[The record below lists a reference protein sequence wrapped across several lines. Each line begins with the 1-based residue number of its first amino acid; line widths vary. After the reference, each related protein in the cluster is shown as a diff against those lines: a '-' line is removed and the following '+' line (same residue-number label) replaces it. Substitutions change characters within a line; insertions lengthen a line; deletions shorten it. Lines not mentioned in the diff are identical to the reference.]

1 MRRLFLTILLI
12 LAFSSLAGSLMLLL
26 IGLIGMQAP
35 EQAAFF
41 INFGGILVFM
51 ASIFVMRS
59 LQDSFTQRE
68 IRKQPWAI
76 ALRGAPSWVLKALK
90 FWGWC
95 ASIAYL
101 AFLLLPK
108 SRRDAAFLPFVAPL
122 YVSVFSALSAA
133 IMYSAL
139 HIPNELKCPN
149 GHPITP
155 LQKFCS
161 ECGLPT
167 AQPPINA

>member
-1 MRRLFLTILLI
+1 MRRLLLTILLVLSLSC
-12 LAFSSLAGSLMLLL
+12 LALSLILLL
-26 IGLIGMQAP
+26 IGLTGTHVP
-35 EQAAFF
+35 ERPAVLVFV
-41 INFGGILVFM
+41 GGIGVFM

-76 ALRGAPSWVLKALK
+76 ALRGAPSRVLKALQ

-155 LQKFCS
+155 LQKFCP
-161 ECGLPT
+161 ECGVPT
-167 AQPPINA
+167 AAAAISE